1 MASRCGV
8 FQASFKND
16 TLQDRGA
23 RSGGV
28 VVSCRVVAT
37 IGLHASA
44 STWVFNVVRELMIAR
59 FGEISVSA
67 LYAETLSELPG
78 EPARSDQPLVIKSHH
93 GSPEL
98 DFWLAANN
106 AQYFVSIRD
115 PRDASISMAQRFKA
129 PLGAAVR
136 WLENDCRR
144 MMNFAT
150 APTLLRYEDRFFER
164 KSTVEQLA
172 NALGIEVEPGLTEAI
187 FARYSTD
194 SVRAL
199 ARSLTSL
206 PAERLNT
213 TGRFAFDRVT
223 QIHEPHIGDTRSGK
237 WRDLPADV
245 QSELTRRF
253 AAFLKRFGYA

>member
-1 MASRCGV
+1 
-8 FQASFKND
+8 
-16 TLQDRGA
+16 
-23 RSGGV
+23 
-28 VVSCRVVAT
+28 
-37 IGLHASA
+37 
-44 STWVFNVVRELMIAR
+44 MIAR
-59 FGEISVSA
+59 FGQTAVSA

-78 EPARSDQPLVIKSHH
+78 EPALSDQPFVIKSHR

-98 DFWLAANN
+98 DCWLAANN
-106 AQYFVSIRD
+106 AQYFVSVRD
-115 PRDASISMAQRFKA
+115 PRDASISIAQRFKA

-150 APTLLRYEDRFFER
+150 ATVLLRYEDRFFER
-164 KSTVEQLA
+164 TSTVEQLA
-172 NALGIEVEPGLTEAI
+172 NALGIEVEPAVAEAI
-187 FARYSTD
+187 FARYRTD

-199 ARSLTSL
+199 ARALTSL

-237 WRDLPADV
+237 WHDLPPYV

-253 AAFLKRFGYA
+253 AWFLKHFGYA